1 MERTTFYPMTERPKE
16 DESDNTFS
24 KTVLI
29 YDDLLRF
36 IGLGYF
42 DFEQGDWS
50 MFTNNKSML
59 KCWCYVPQ
67 PQGLNNL
74 KNWASITFG
83 GYNKFL

>member
-1 MERTTFYPMTERPKE
+1 MADRPKE
-16 DESDNTFS
+16 DESDTTFS

-50 MFTNNKSML
+50 LFANNKSML
-59 KCWCYVPQ
+59 KCWCYIPQ
-67 PQGLNNL
+67 PQGLNDL
-74 KNWASITFG
+74 AGWESVTFR